1 MLEWVHHVQNN
12 SAEFGGALDVVDSNV
27 CWPGEAYSCFE
38 ENKARFGD
46 ALVLDSAQLTCT
58 EKTITASTGSLATK
72 RGGAIDMSGSS
83 AVFGGDVWFDTS
95 SATEELDIFESG
107 FGGALV
113 VARGTNVAWHRDLN
127 FTGNSAE
134 NKAKDAGG
142 PIYVSGTGF
151 SPACTGISF
160 IFNSAQVGGAASFVA
175 SGNLKQERKSPNPTI
190 FDRWIFIGNRAT
202 ATGESAAGQDF
213 TADSVFEG
221 NRTGAGRGSATD
233 RCFGRWRGGSRVEY
247 RSISTMAHI
256 SLSGNAFYCQQGMFL
271 VFQVSFPSCVRHA
284 SYTFASSAQ

>member
-1 MLEWVHHVQNN
+1 MAHFSSTDPPWVHHVQNN

-38 ENKARFGD
+38 ENKAQFGG

-58 EKTITASTGSLATK
+58 EKTITASTGSLATT

-95 SATEELDIFESG
+95 SATEELDNFESG

-134 NKAKDAGG
+134 NKAKDAGS

-160 IFNSAQVGGAASFVA
+160 ISNSAQVGGAASIVA
-175 SGNLKQERKSPNPTI
+175 SGNLKQERKSNRRI
-190 FDRWIFIGNRAT
+190 RRYSIGGFSS
-202 ATGESAAGQDF
+202 ATGPQPQVALLKARLGRISPLTACSREIERGQGGALRLTGVSEDGEGAAVSNIVQFLGWH
-213 TADSVFEG
+213 TSHSV
-221 NRTGAGRGSATD
+221 ATPSTV
-233 RCFGRWRGGSRVEY
+233 SRACSWFS
-247 RSISTMAHI
+247 R
-256 SLSGNAFYCQQGMFL
+256 
-271 VFQVSFPSCVRHA
+271 
-284 SYTFASSAQ
+284 